1 MRSLPLLVLAFAA
14 VGCTESTKV
23 DNAAH
28 TNVTGTWA
36 VQWTGMTGQNTVKDT
51 TIVGVDT
58 TVTDSTVSDTCSGTA
73 TLKLQQA
80 SPVAYVTGTYVLI
93 RICRSNASQRD
104 SLADTF
110 RDGRIGPPGLEP
122 GFPDP
127 KSGVL
132 PLDEGPARRKLVGY
146 VEENIRPVS
155 TPGAQLDPGAIA
167 PRLRGRSERELDD
180 LREPLAHDETDV

>member
-1 MRSLPLLVLAFAA
+1 MRSLPLLILAFAA
-14 VGCTESTKV
+14 LGCTESTKV

-36 VQWTGMTGQNTVKDT
+36 VQWTGMTGVNTVKDT

-73 TLKLQQA
+73 TITLQQA

-104 SLADTF
+104 SLADTVRGGALTANNELYF
-110 RDGRIGPPGLEP
+110 A
-122 GFPDP
+122 
-127 KSGVL
+127 
-132 PLDEGPARRKLVGY
+132 LDKKLQQ
-146 VEENIRPVS
+146 
-155 TPGAQLDPGAIA
+155 AQLGTVSGSAVPSGAAAWILPKFPTRPSKGSA
-167 PRLRGRSERELDD
+167 GLTGTWT
-180 LREPLAHDETDV
+180 ATKQ